1 MLQEIVMQ
9 KKQPVPE
16 YYFAP
21 GEWDRL
27 GCGPLP
33 DARNR
38 DLQSIVED
46 SVEDKNG
53 LASSIDNR

>member
-1 MLQEIVMQ
+1 MQ
-9 KKQPVPE
+9 KKQPVPQ

-33 DARNR
+33 DERNR
-38 DLQSIVED
+38 DLQKIVKE
-46 SVEDKNG
+46 SVENKDG
-53 LASSIDNR
+53 LDSSIHNR